1 MGILWIQ
8 LFCQWQNIPGKVGCK
23 TIHITGIDIFIKCQE
38 NVGIVM
44 LKRTQTVVERFNL
57 SSVLLECLKRFLFHL
72 HFSIFFVNLYR
83 ADDSPQRYKEI
94 GAENKGIEIDYLW

>member
-1 MGILWIQ
+1 MIWA
-8 LFCQWQNIPGKVGCK
+8 FCGSSCFVSGRIFLVKVGCK

-72 HFSIFFVNLYR
+72 HFSIFFEICIER
-83 ADDSPQRYKEI
+83 MTAHRDIKI
-94 GAENKGIEIDYLW
+94 GAENKVLK

>member
-44 LKRTQTVVERFNL
+44 LKRTQTVVEEIQPEQCIAGVPETIPV
-57 SSVLLECLKRFLFHL
+57 SSAFQHLFCK
-72 HFSIFFVNLYR
+72 SV
-83 ADDSPQRYKEI
+83 
-94 GAENKGIEIDYLW
+94 